1 MYAIIETGGKQYK
14 VCPGS
19 IIYTELLDASE
30 GSEVSFKT
38 LAKADD
44 ENFVFGAPYLDSVVN
59 AKILKNGKRKKVVV
73 FKYKAKKNY
82 KRKRGHRQNYSKVEI
97 TSIS

>member
-19 IIYTELLDASE
+19 VIYTESLDASE
-30 GSEVSFKT
+30 GSDVSFKA
-38 LAKADD
+38 LAKGDD
-44 ENFVFGAPYLDSVVN
+44 SNFVFGAPYLDSVVN
-59 AKILKNGKRKKVVV
+59 AKVLKNGKRKKVVV